1 MAAVTLEELL
11 ARRRRLEA
19 RRAAAVAA
27 AAEAGGVDQLARKE
41 LEEVLRI
48 AEAARLEARRSY
60 VLERGRGRLRLRL
73 RPGAG

>member
-1 MAAVTLEELL
+1 MASIALGELL
-11 ARRRRLEA
+11 ARGRRLEA

-27 AAEAGGVDQLARKE
+27 AAEASGVDQLARKE

-60 VLERGRGRLRLRL
+60 ILERGRRLRLRL

>member
-1 MAAVTLEELL
+1 MAVIALEELL
-11 ARRRRLEA
+11 ARGRRLET

-27 AAEAGGVDQLARKE
+27 AAEAGGADQLARKE

-48 AEAARLEARRSY
+48 AEAARLEARKSY
-60 VLERGRGRLRLRL
+60 ILEQGRRLRLRL